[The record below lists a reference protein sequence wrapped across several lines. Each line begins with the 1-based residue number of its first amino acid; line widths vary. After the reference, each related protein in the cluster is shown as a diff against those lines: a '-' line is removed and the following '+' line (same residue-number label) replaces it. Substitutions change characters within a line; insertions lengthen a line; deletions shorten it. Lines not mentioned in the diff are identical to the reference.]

1 MGPQIHQPKNRRLER
16 LRPRLVTG
24 LYPNE
29 VATDYAYVPFGGGQ
43 RRCAGDVFAM
53 MEATVALSVLLKKFS
68 FELACDESDVEMIT
82 GATIH
87 TKKGLPVRA
96 VRRKA

>member
-1 MGPQIHQPKNRRLER
+1 MGRKFTNPKIEGWNGYDPE
-16 LRPRLVTG
+16 LVTG

-53 MEATVALSVLLKKFS
+53 MEATVALSALLKKFS
-68 FELACDESDVEMIT
+68 FELACDER
-82 GATIH
+82 
-87 TKKGLPVRA
+87 RA
-96 VRRKA
+96 DDHRRDHSHQERFARQS

>member
-1 MGPQIHQPKNRRLER
+1 MTPE
-16 LRPRLVTG
+16 LVTG

-53 MEATVALSVLLKKFS
+53 MEATVVEVLLKKF
-68 FELACDESDVEMIT
+68 FELR
-82 GATIH
+82 AT
-87 TKKGLPVRA
+87 RA
-96 VRRKA
+96 TSR